1 MNALAQELVSDLDT
15 TLKVI
20 PFPKA
25 DPASEV
31 ERLAD
36 IHRNGVTK
44 YQRRIGETKKAMRAA
59 VATLEA
65 ERKAEKARHD
75 AEMARIAASI
85 VDVREEAAR
94 DVAADE
100 KLAAA
105 SRAALDM
112 LDS

>member
-1 MNALAQELVSDLDT
+1 MNALALELVSELDT
-15 TLKVI
+15 TLTVI
-20 PFPKA
+20 PFPQA
-25 DPASEV
+25 DPSSEV

-36 IHRNGVTK
+36 IHRKGVTK

-59 VATLEA
+59 IVALEA
-65 ERKAEKARHD
+65 ERKAEKARHE
-75 AEMARIAASI
+75 AEIARLAEAILQA
-85 VDVREEAAR
+85 RETAAR